1 MAGKLRRRTF
11 IALLRGINVG
21 GHNKVPMAELR
32 GLCEEL
38 GWAEVRSYVQSGN
51 LVFEAAGE
59 PASLEAELER
69 AIERTFELSIPV
81 VVRAAADWPAY
92 VAGNPFPGASE
103 SAPNAVMLALSK
115 APPKAGAVAGLLER
129 AVNGERVERVGDALW
144 IHYAGSS
151 ARSKLSPGLLD
162 RLVGSPVTT
171 RNWRTVLKLDELA
184 RGS

>member
-1 MAGKLRRRTF
+1 MSRRTF

-32 GLCEEL
+32 ALAEEL

-51 LVFEAAGE
+51 LVFEAEGE

-69 AIERTFELSIPV
+69 AIERTFELSIAV
-81 VVRAAADWPAY
+81 IVRAAADWPAY

-115 APPKAGAVAGLLER
+115 APPKSGAVEGLLER
-129 AVNGERVERVGDALW
+129 AAGGERVERVGDALW
-144 IHYAGSS
+144 IHYAGGSG
-151 ARSKLSPGLLD
+151 RSKLSPALLD

-184 RGS
+184 RRS